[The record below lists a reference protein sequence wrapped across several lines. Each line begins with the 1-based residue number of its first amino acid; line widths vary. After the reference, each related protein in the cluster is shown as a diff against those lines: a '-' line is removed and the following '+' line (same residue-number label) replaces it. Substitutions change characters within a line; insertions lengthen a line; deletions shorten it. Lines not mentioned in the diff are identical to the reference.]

1 MTASSGK
8 LIVLSGP
15 SGVGKT
21 TVVRQLLESCELPLE
36 LSVSATTRA
45 PRPGEDGGK
54 SYHFLSRDEFEAR
67 RKAGDFLE
75 CCEVFGKGHW
85 YGTLRQPVETSLAR
99 GKWVILEIDV
109 QGARKVR
116 EAFPEVITFFIGQTP
131 EELERRLR
139 GRGTE
144 TEERILQRMET
155 ARRELASSHE
165 YDHYITNETVGQ
177 TVEDICRMLQAI
189 QEHV

>member
-1 MTASSGK
+1 MANSQGK

-21 TVVRQLLESCELPLE
+21 TVVRQLLQDCDLPLE
-36 LSVSATTRA
+36 VSISATTRA
-45 PRPGEDGGK
+45 PRPGEDRDK
-54 SYHFLSRDEFEAR
+54 AYYFLSRDEFEGR

-85 YGTLRQPVETSLAR
+85 YGTLRAPVETSLSH

-116 EAFPEVITFFIGQTP
+116 EAFPEVVTLFIGQTP

-139 GRGTE
+139 KRGTE
-144 TEERILQRMET
+144 TEDRIRERMHT
-155 ARRELASSHE
+155 ARHELNSAHE
-165 YDHYITNETVGQ
+165 YDHYITNETVAQ
-177 TVEDICRMLQAI
+177 TVEDICRILQAI